1 MEWAIQHGA
10 DTYSMSFSIP
20 NLGEMRAHFRKVM
33 EHGALAGL
41 FFVSGAGNFADST
54 RPNFA
59 PIPVQMRVPEDIPLA
74 VLGVSGVGE
83 DGRRP
88 FFSSQGPVMWKT
100 GEYDE
105 GEVAK
110 PDLATV
116 NTNLVA
122 IDSSGRAFVPGPRGW
137 SGNSFAAPHLAGVL
151 ALMLEADPELTPW
164 RARDILMRTARDIE
178 PAGFDM
184 QTGAGLVDAYAAVVE
199 VQRSRASRRHGS

>member
-1 MEWAIQHGA
+1 M
-10 DTYSMSFSIP
+10 
-20 NLGEMRAHFRKVM
+20 GEMRAHFRKVM

-105 GEVAK
+105 GEVPK

-122 IDSSGRAFVPGPRGW
+122 LDSSGRAFVPGPRGW

-164 RARDILMRTARDIE
+164 RAREILMRTARDIE

-199 VQRSRASRRHGS
+199 VQRNRASRRQSR